1 MTSLLLHAWTVEDY
15 HQIVA
20 TGILADSDCELLRG
34 TIVDMPPEGPAHAH
48 RCETTARYL
57 ERLFGEGWW
66 SRQGKP
72 ITLADSEP
80 QPDIA
85 IVRDQ
90 DYSDRHPIAA
100 EVRLVVEYLYR
111 TQAKDTGIKREIYA
125 EAGSPHYLVID
136 LKQIRVIHYAN
147 PINGNYTS
155 EQVFQTG
162 LIQIGTIRIEVQR
175 LLRGQ
180 VGN

>member
-1 MTSLLLHAWTVEDY
+1 MTSLLLHSWTVEDY
-15 HQIVA
+15 HRIAA
-20 TGILADSDCELLRG
+20 TGVLADSECELLRG
-34 TIVDMPPEGPAHAH
+34 TIVDMSPEGPEHAH

-57 ERLFGEGWW
+57 ERLFGDGWW

-85 IVRDQ
+85 IVREQ
-90 DYSDRHPIAA
+90 DYSDRHPSPKDIQ
-100 EVRLVVEYLYR
+100 LIVEYAAS

-125 EAGSPHYLVID
+125 EAGILHYLVID
-136 LKQIRVIHYAN
+136 LKQAIVIYYSN

-155 EQVFQTG
+155 EQTFESGVISLGTV
-162 LIQIGTIRIEVQR
+162 QIDVQR
-175 LLRGQ
+175 LLKG
-180 VGN
+180 